1 MIEASFKYLLIFFS
15 LYYCIPSNIPL
26 ESYDFVYVDVTPL
39 ELSKNSV
46 GLRYSEINNKPR
58 FSFQAHNWLG
68 ENLYLSAGA
77 SPSLDEDLNIFYNL
91 NFGYEKKIGYNSFE
105 SLLFDLGYHS
115 NRYIVDE
122 NKWTSAS
129 IIFYFKIK
137 KIHFLPSIV
146 HIFNNDDSKSFMN
159 INFLYNTNFNFLI
172 GTIMQIYSVNDD
184 IKILPLISLKYKL

>member
-1 MIEASFKYLLIFFS
+1 MEL
-15 LYYCIPSNIPL
+15 
-26 ESYDFVYVDVTPL
+26 YDFVYVDVTPL
-39 ELSKNSV
+39 DLSKNSI

-58 FSFQAHNWLG
+58 FSFQAHNWLA
-68 ENLYLSAGA
+68 ENLYLSGGI

-91 NFGYEKKIGYNSFE
+91 NFGYEKKISYNSFE

-146 HIFNNDDSKSFMN
+146 HVFNNDDSKSFMN

-184 IKILPLISLKYKL
+184 IKILPLISLKYKLWKILVY